1 MREDEYAKMIVEAV
15 RPINREYYS
24 DKVKYW
30 LVKSDVVVDDEKA
43 DRLVSQI
50 FDGKTPENKN
60 ICKGRLACGKRC
72 VKPAK
77 DNGYCGYHKKQYK
90 PPVGNQ
96 VNGNRVVR
104 PKNIPTLL

>member
-30 LVKSDVVVDDEKA
+30 LVKSNVVVDDEKA
-43 DRLVSQI
+43 ERLVSRI
-50 FDGKTPENKN
+50 FDGHTPENKN
-60 ICKGRLACGKRC
+60 ICKGRLTSGHRC
-72 VKPAK
+72 TKPAK

-90 PPVGNQ
+90 PPIGNKL
-96 VNGNRVVR
+96 NGRRMAR
-104 PKNIPTLL
+104 PENIPTLM